1 MSEAGTPAAPS
12 LSIGMIIRRRRRE
25 LGLSQNDLARQL
37 GIAQSS
43 ISRLERGLE
52 GAHHVSRIL
61 SALRTDADTAD
72 AGRPAHG

>member
-1 MSEAGTPAAPS
+1 M
-12 LSIGMIIRRRRRE
+12 
-25 LGLSQNDLARQL
+25 GLFQNDLARQL

-61 SALRTDADTAD
+61 SALGTDADTAD
-72 AGRPAHG
+72 AGSPAHG